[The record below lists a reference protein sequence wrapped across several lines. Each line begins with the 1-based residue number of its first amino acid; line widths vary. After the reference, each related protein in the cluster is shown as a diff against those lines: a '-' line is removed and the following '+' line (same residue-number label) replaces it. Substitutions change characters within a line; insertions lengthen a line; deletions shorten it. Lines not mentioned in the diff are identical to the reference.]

1 MPIVVDHEQ
10 RRREVAEIAA
20 DLIAKLGVE
29 RVTVREVAAA
39 AGCSTTV
46 VSHYFRDKRELQLM
60 AYRIATLRAR
70 RRIEAELALDG
81 PDRLQRCIEAML
93 PLDEPRR
100 RDWHVWFAFWGVAV
114 SDPQFAAE
122 QKLRARYS
130 RELVERLLLAAPR
143 APESRGAPTS
153 AQAAE
158 SLVAFVVGIAGQA
171 LFDPDLWPPARQS
184 AVLRAELR
192 LLGCASDASGGGDAA
207 AAASPPADASVAPL
221 SVPPAVPPGPPPT
234 ANGAPARAP
243 RARPRRTRARAR

>member
-39 AGCSTTV
+39 AGYSTTI

-60 AYRIATLRAR
+60 AYRTATLRAR
-70 RRIEAELALDG
+70 RRIEAALAHDAA
-81 PDRLQRCIEAML
+81 DRLQRCVEAML

-100 RDWHVWFAFWGVAV
+100 RDWHVWFAFWGIAV

-130 RELVERLLLAAPR
+130 RELVEGLLLAAPR
-143 APESRGAPTS
+143 APDAPTGATP

-184 AVLRAELR
+184 AALRAELR
-192 LLGCASDASGGGDAA
+192 LLGYASAA
-207 AAASPPADASVAPL
+207 GQAPGPALSAPPAAP
-221 SVPPAVPPGPPPT
+221 PTQPPT
-234 ANGAPARAP
+234 APAAPGRAP
-243 RARPRRTRARAR
+243 RVRQRRSRARAR